1 MRGSR
6 RSRWSRAKLRT
17 LRRGSSSTPLPA
29 PSSSR
34 TRRAGILGNAFLF
47 EPVELGPAKGFET
60 GIEAFRVMG
69 EALGASRFE
78 KRHGAAIPAIVGRN
92 QEIDLLLAR
101 WKQAKGG
108 EGQGVLLVGEPGIG
122 KSRILRALI
131 DELRGEPHQRI
142 DAQCSPYYLDR
153 PLWPIVEHLRTA
165 FDIRPSQPVTEQLG
179 RLERS
184 LQRPWRCA
192 GGGCSSQC
200 RATRYPLRAVVCR
213 LGAVPA
219 AEAKS
224 DIAGSQPSIS
234 FAR

>member
-1 MRGSR
+1 
-6 RSRWSRAKLRT
+6 
-17 LRRGSSSTPLPA
+17 
-29 PSSSR
+29 
-34 TRRAGILGNAFLF
+34 
-47 EPVELGPAKGFET
+47 
-60 GIEAFRVMG
+60 MG

-131 DELRGEPHQRI
+131 DELRGEPHHRI

-184 LQRPWRCA
+184 LRRPWRCA

-200 RATRYPLRAVVCR
+200 RAARYTLRALVSR
-213 LGAVPA
+213 LGSVPA
-219 AEAKS
+219 AEAQS
-224 DIAGSQPSIS
+224 DIAGSQPPIS